1 MESKYVSLKDDPTQL
16 FGAVAYATAVFVAIV
31 VVFIPIVLPYR
42 LVKWALTGR
51 KPFSDEYNKN
61 TFFGD

>member
-1 MESKYVSLKDDPTQL
+1 MESRYVSLKDDPTQL
-16 FGAVAYATAVFVAIV
+16 FGILAYATAVFVAIV

-42 LVKWALTGR
+42 LVKWILTGKR
-51 KPFSDEYNKN
+51 PFSNEYNKS